1 MLVGGTRRGRAAAP
15 RGRASCDRRGGPRG
29 ARARRRV
36 PRSARSRA
44 GGWWTRSPRSA
55 GHGPVTA
62 IGAAAGGAVIAAL
75 VVAGAVLAGDRAHA
89 PGLPH
94 DRVAAAPP
102 GVGAASPTPRTR
114 ARRCPDGRRVR
125 THPVRLSGNGRSSG
139 RLESRDRARASTLR
153 AVGIHDPAHLRH
165 RGCRLLPRQGSD
177 GEQPRPTPSLPWP
190 PRHDAEAR
198 PVPQRGPGHHE
209 PVPARRGLRHR
220 GRRRDRPGRRPLR
233 AVPRRQPRRLGQRD
247 HRPGLLAGHRQGAS
261 RRVPR
266 RHRAGHPAHHRRD
279 QDPHAVSR
287 RTTTST

>member
-1 MLVGGTRRGRAAAP
+1 MLVGGTLAVVAAAP
-15 RGRASCDRRGGPRG
+15 RGRAARDRRGGPRAAVVLVAG
-29 ARARRRV
+29 AAV
-36 PRSARSRA
+36 GALA
-44 GGWWTRSPRSA
+44 GRWVVDAVAEVA

-62 IGAAAGGAVIAAL
+62 LGAAAGGAVIASL
-75 VVAGAVLAGDRAHA
+75 VVAGAVLAGDRATLRDFRTIEAQPRPPA
-89 PGLPH
+89 PC
-94 DRVAAAPP
+94 R
-102 GVGAASPTPRTR
+102 SPTPRTR
-114 ARRCPDGRRVR
+114 AHRCPDGRRVR

-190 PRHDAEAR
+190 AGHDAEAR

-233 AVPRRQPRRLGQRD
+233 AVPRRRTSSA
-247 HRPGLLAGHRQGAS
+247 RP
-261 RRVPR
+261 
-266 RHRAGHPAHHRRD
+266 
-279 QDPHAVSR
+279 
-287 RTTTST
+287 T